1 MNKLKAKIA
10 SVLSLLVVFVGFT
23 TPAFAA
29 VGDQGVDWS
38 VYQGGQ
44 GQFGYAND
52 KFALIQIG
60 GYNAN
65 GLYNQHTYSS
75 QVQSAIAQG
84 KRAHTYVWFD
94 TWGDL
99 GIAKRTMDY
108 FLPKIQTPKGSI
120 VALDVEGGVLA
131 SIPDGYGGYTSTA
144 AEKQANT
151 ETVLYGMRRIR
162 DAGYTPMYYSGKPF
176 TLKHI
181 NYDQIIAEFPGSGWI
196 AAYPNYDVT
205 PAPNYNFFPSMDG
218 IGIFQFTS
226 TYVAGGLDGN
236 IDLTGITDNGYKN
249 GNPSKPNTETPAIDA
264 GKEADKVKGSAKEVG
279 MTVKVNFSS
288 QNYATGEAIPD
299 WIKGT
304 SYKIIEKSGDKVL
317 LDGIMSWLSV
327 YDVETLDASTAAPAT
342 NVSQTHIVQ
351 YGENLSTIAVQY
363 GTTWQELARIN
374 ALSNPD
380 IIYQGQAL
388 NVSGGHSVVT
398 SGYCVVEYGDTLSS
412 IAVQFGTTV
421 ERLVSAN
428 GIGNPNL
435 IYAGQVL
442 KI

>member
-1 MNKLKAKIA
+1 MKKIKKIVA
-10 SVLSLLVVFVGFT
+10 VLAIGLGLFSYST
-23 TPAFAA
+23 AFAA
-29 VGDQGVDWS
+29 VGDQGVDWA
-38 VYQGGQ
+38 VYQGDQ
-44 GQFGYAND
+44 GKFGYAHD

-60 GYNAN
+60 GYNGN
-65 GLYNQHTYSS
+65 GLYNQHTYPS

-94 TWGDL
+94 SWGDL
-99 GIAKRTMDY
+99 GIAKQTMDY

-120 VALDVEGGVLA
+120 VALDVEDGVLA

-181 NYDQIIAEFPGSGWI
+181 NYDQIVAEFPGSGWI

-236 IDLTGITDNGYKN
+236 IDLTGITDSGYKN
-249 GNPSKPNTETPAIDA
+249 GNPSKPSTVTSAIDA
-264 GKEADKVKGSAKEVG
+264 GQEADKVKGTNKEIG

-288 QNYATGEAIPD
+288 SIYATGEVIPD
-299 WIKGT
+299 WVKGT
-304 SYKIIEKSGDKVL
+304 SYQIIEKSGDKVL

-327 YDVETLDASTAAPAT
+327 YDVETLNASTGGPTVNA
-342 NVSQTHIVQ
+342 VQTHIVQ
-351 YGENLSTIAVQY
+351 YGETLSGIALKY
-363 GTTWQELARIN
+363 GTTWQELARVN
-374 ALSNPD
+374 ALSDPN
-380 IIYQGQAL
+380 IIYQGQTL
-388 NVSGGHSVVT
+388 NVVGSQSVTT
-398 SGYCVVEYGDTLSS
+398 SGYCVVEYGDTLSG
-412 IAVQFGTTV
+412 IAAQFGTTV
-421 ERLVSAN
+421 ERLVSVN
-428 GIGNPNL
+428 GISNPDM

-442 KI
+442 NF

>member
-1 MNKLKAKIA
+1 MKKIKKIVA
-10 SVLSLLVVFVGFT
+10 VLAIGLGLFSYST
-23 TPAFAA
+23 AFAA
-29 VGDQGVDWS
+29 VGDQGVDWA
-38 VYQGGQ
+38 VYQGDQ
-44 GQFGYAND
+44 GKFGYAHD

-60 GYNAN
+60 GYNGN

-94 TWGDL
+94 SWGDL
-99 GIAKRTMDY
+99 GIAKQTMDY

-120 VALDVEGGVLA
+120 VALDVEDGVLA

-181 NYDQIIAEFPGSGWI
+181 NYDQIVAEFPGSGWI

-236 IDLTGITDNGYKN
+236 IDLTGITDSGYKN
-249 GNPSKPNTETPAIDA
+249 GNPSKPSTVTSAIDA
-264 GKEADKVKGSAKEVG
+264 GQEADKVKGTNKEIG

-288 QNYATGEAIPD
+288 SIYATGEVIPD
-299 WIKGT
+299 WVKGT
-304 SYKIIEKSGDKVL
+304 SYQIIEKSGDKVL

-327 YDVETLDASTAAPAT
+327 YDVETLNASTGGPTVNA
-342 NVSQTHIVQ
+342 VQTHIVQ
-351 YGENLSTIAVQY
+351 YGENLSSIALKY

-374 ALSNPD
+374 ALSNPN
-380 IIYQGQAL
+380 IIYQGQSL
-388 NVSGGHSVVT
+388 NVVGGQSVAT

-412 IAVQFGTTV
+412 IAAQFGTTV

-428 GIGNPNL
+428 GIANPNY

-442 KI
+442 KF

>member
-1 MNKLKAKIA
+1 MKQIKKTVAALAILAGLFNYAN
-10 SVLSLLVVFVGFT
+10 T
-23 TPAFAA
+23 AFAA
-29 VGDQGVDWS
+29 VGDQG
-38 VYQGGQ
+38 
-44 GQFGYAND
+44 QFGYAHD

-60 GYNAN
+60 GYNGN

-75 QVQSAIAQG
+75 QVQSVIAQG

-99 GIAKRTMDY
+99 GIAKQTMDY

-120 VALDVEGGVLA
+120 VALDVEDGVLA

-205 PAPNYNFFPSMDG
+205 PAPNYHYFPSMDG

-226 TYVAGGLDGN
+226 TYISGGLDGN
-236 IDLTGITDNGYKN
+236 VDLTGITDNGYKG

-264 GKEADKVKGSAKEVG
+264 GKEADKVKGAHKEVG
-279 MTVKVNFSS
+279 MTVKVNFSA
-288 QNYATGEAIPD
+288 QTYATGEVIPD
-299 WIKGT
+299 WVKGT
-304 SYKIIEKSGDKVL
+304 SYQIIEKSGDKVL

-327 YDVETLDASTAAPAT
+327 YDVETLNASTSRPTVNAG
-342 NVSQTHIVQ
+342 QTHIVQ
-351 YGENLSTIAVQY
+351 YGENLSSIALKY

-380 IIYQGQAL
+380 IIYQGQTL
-388 NVSGGHSVVT
+388 SVVGGQSVAT
-398 SGYCVVEYGDTLSS
+398 SGYCVVEYGDTLSG
-412 IAVQFGTTV
+412 IAAQFGMTV
-421 ERLVSAN
+421 ERMVSAN
-428 GIGNPNL
+428 GISNPNL

-442 KI
+442 NF

>member
-1 MNKLKAKIA
+1 MKKLKKTVA
-10 SVLSLLVVFVGFT
+10 VLAVGLGLFAYAN
-23 TPAFAA
+23 PALAA
-29 VGDQGVDWS
+29 VGDQGVDWA
-38 VYQGGQ
+38 VYQGDQ
-44 GQFGYAND
+44 GQFGYAHD

-60 GYNAN
+60 GYNGN

-94 TWGDL
+94 SWGDL
-99 GIAKRTMDY
+99 GIAKQTMDY

-120 VALDVEGGVLA
+120 VALDVEDGVLA

-181 NYDQIIAEFPGSGWI
+181 NYDQIVAEFPGSGWI

-236 IDLTGITDNGYKN
+236 IDLTGITDSGYKN
-249 GNPSKPNTETPAIDA
+249 GNPSKPSTVTSAIDA
-264 GKEADKVKGSAKEVG
+264 GQEADKVKGTNKEIG

-288 QNYATGEAIPD
+288 SIYATGEVIPD
-299 WIKGT
+299 WVKGT
-304 SYKIIEKSGDKVL
+304 SCQIIEKSGDKVL

-374 ALSNPD
+374 ALSNPS
-380 IIYQGQAL
+380 IIYAGQTL
-388 NVSGGHSVVT
+388 SVTGGQSVAK
-398 SGYCVVEYGDTLSS
+398 SSYCVVEFGDTLSG
-412 IAVQFGTTV
+412 IAAQFGTTV

-435 IYAGQVL
+435 IFVGQVL
-442 KI
+442 NF

>member
-1 MNKLKAKIA
+1 MKKLKKTVAALAILA
-10 SVLSLLVVFVGFT
+10 GLFAYAN
-23 TPAFAA
+23 PAFAA
-29 VGDQGVDWS
+29 VGDQGVDWA
-38 VYQGGQ
+38 VYQGDQ
-44 GQFGYAND
+44 GKFGYSHD

-60 GYNAN
+60 GYNDK

-99 GIAKRTMDY
+99 GIAKQTMDY
-108 FLPKIQTPKGSI
+108 FLPKIQTPKASI
-120 VALDVEGGVLA
+120 VALDVEDGVLA

-181 NYDQIIAEFPGSGWI
+181 NYDQIVAEFPGSGWI

-226 TYVAGGLDGN
+226 TYISGGLDGN
-236 IDLTGITDNGYKN
+236 VDLTGITDNGYKG

-264 GKEADKVKGSAKEVG
+264 GKEADKVKGNAKEVG

-288 QNYATGEAIPD
+288 QNYATGEAIPQ
-299 WIKGT
+299 WVKGT
-304 SYKIIEKSGDKVL
+304 SYQIIEKSGDKVL

-327 YDVETLDASTAAPAT
+327 YDVETLNASTATSVT
-342 NVSQTHIVQ
+342 NDSQTHIVQ
-351 YGENLSTIAVQY
+351 YGENLSGIAANY

-374 ALSNPD
+374 TLSNPD
-380 IIYQGQAL
+380 IIYSGQTL
-388 NVSGGHSVVT
+388 NVSGYQSVAT
-398 SGYCVVEYGDTLSS
+398 SGYCIVEYGDTLSG
-412 IAVQFGTTV
+412 IAAQFGTTV

-428 GIGNPNL
+428 MISNPNF
-435 IYAGQVL
+435 IQVGQVL
-442 KI
+442 KF